1 MNKSSLPL
9 FTLTCG
15 QRAFED
21 TESIPSPVT
30 AHSEEENKKVMKEEV
45 AERLAEVK
53 PKPATS
59 RYVNL
64 VLTSLE
70 PSLLWAHYFFF
81 CLSTLRILHPLYL
94 HSKMCPAGKAK
105 RCTLLK
111 VIFVTLKATREGLFE
126 ARVLMCCLVTVF
138 ILFLSRWNR

>member
-9 FTLTCG
+9 FTLTRG

-53 PKPATS
+53 PKPVTS

-70 PSLLWAHYFFF
+70 SWAFSEHIISFF
-81 CLSTLRILHPLYL
+81 
-94 HSKMCPAGKAK
+94 
-105 RCTLLK
+105 
-111 VIFVTLKATREGLFE
+111 V
-126 ARVLMCCLVTVF
+126 
-138 ILFLSRWNR
+138 